1 MNFRSF
7 LPTVRRTSR
16 EWHAF
21 DTQRARRSPRASLAI
36 GLLAMGLSSCVTS
49 NFDFTALDAGPSAAR
64 SSALLDGL
72 QAEDDTL
79 TDLTYVPLVHM
90 DYQAFAIEKDESY
103 PDGFLEVDLEAY
115 LPLFALFDSSLTRYD
130 DEGEVYEQHDHKA
143 FLWGLY
149 SSRREQIATEKG
161 VRRCDTGRL
170 LWFIRLG
177 GSPSYTD
184 AFE

>member
-1 MNFRSF
+1 MGW
-7 LPTVRRTSR
+7 TV
-16 EWHAF
+16 
-21 DTQRARRSPRASLAI
+21 
-36 GLLAMGLSSCVTS
+36 GLLAMALSSCVTS
-49 NFDFTALDAGPSAAR
+49 NFDFTTLDAGPSAAR

-72 QAEDDTL
+72 LAEDDTL

-103 PDGFLEVDLEAY
+103 PDGFIEVDLEAY

-161 VRRCDTGRL
+161 VRTRTTGRL

-177 GSPSYTD
+177 GSPVYAD
-184 AFE
+184 AIE